1 MPNKNYNYSLLKSI
15 KHLKIDF
22 SRIGLFRKFCNSG
35 FVRSLN
41 DFKFRFTSVPKT
53 KKNNQEKFP
62 KLLSGAKDPAFL
74 YNLKK
79 YQETKLFKLFASH
92 KNDLAWIFFAS
103 SVANLLMLTPMLY
116 MLQIFDR
123 IFISKS
129 VITLLTVSSIILF
142 FYVISALSSY
152 IRSRAMVSIGGRIEK
167 SVNEKLFY
175 VSFKDR
181 LTKKI
186 KNPTSYLDD
195 LTIVRQ
201 WVTGAAVFSVFDL
214 PWVPLYVL
222 IMFVMHP
229 LLGYASL
236 FLIIVMIV
244 IGFYFSKVLGNQ
256 DEILREEEYETNDFL
271 YGKLRNSEAL
281 SVYALAA
288 NFKETWK
295 SNKRNFYVNFYKS
308 QKVTDTI
315 QNTMKQYRFF
325 SSSIALTIG
334 AFLVINDELTIG
346 SMIAA
351 SLLMARTT
359 SPVDSAVFTLSRV
372 TIVREAFWR
381 IEKMLNTTV
390 EKNLNLAD
398 VNNSDNFSAGEK
410 TIASVELQNVYVSYS
425 KEGDGVIEN
434 LNLHLKAREITAVVG
449 ESGAGKT
456 TLVKVLAGL
465 VNYEGNIKYD
475 GMELKDFS
483 VVESQKFIGYL
494 PQDVLM
500 FPGSI
505 AENISGSREPN
516 SERIVEVAKL
526 AGIHE
531 FILKF
536 PRGYDSFLEGGYQNI
551 SGGERQRIGL
561 ARAIYN
567 NPAVLLLDEPNSAL
581 DHPGEIALKNVINY
595 CKNEGKLVVVV
606 THRRSVL
613 SYSDSILDLS
623 DVTGSLLYKKEEY
636 FKKFSSK
643 EDFDQKFN
651 F

>member
-1 MPNKNYNYSLLKSI
+1 MPNKNHNYSLLNSI

-22 SRIGLFRKFCNSG
+22 SRIGLFKKFWTSR
-35 FVRSLN
+35 FASSLN
-41 DFKFRFTSVPKT
+41 DFKFRFTAIPKM
-53 KKNNQEKFP
+53 KRDNQEKFSKSFAGLKEP
-62 KLLSGAKDPAFL
+62 PFL
-74 YNLKK
+74 RELKK

-92 KNDLAWIFFAS
+92 KNDLTWIFFAS

-152 IRSRAMVSIGGRIEK
+152 IRSKAMVSIGGRIEK

-181 LTKKI
+181 LAKQI

-236 FLIIVMIV
+236 FLIVVMIV
-244 IGFYFSKVLGNQ
+244 IGVYFSKVLGNQ
-256 DEILREEEYETNDFL
+256 DEILKEEEYETNDFL

-315 QNTMKQYRFF
+315 QNSMKQYRFL

-334 AFLVINDELTIG
+334 AFLVINGELTIG

-372 TIVREAFWR
+372 TVVKEAFWR

-398 VNNSDNFSAGEK
+398 INNSDNSSVEEK
-410 TIASVELQNVYVSYS
+410 TIESLELQNVYVSYL
-425 KEGDGVIEN
+425 KDGDGVIEN

-465 VNYEGNIKYD
+465 VSYEGHIKYD

-505 AENISGSREPN
+505 AENISGSREPD

-536 PRGYDSFLEGGYQNI
+536 PRGYDSLLEGGYQNI

-581 DHPGEIALKNVINY
+581 DNPGEIALKNVINY

-613 SYSDSILDLS
+613 SYSDNILDLS